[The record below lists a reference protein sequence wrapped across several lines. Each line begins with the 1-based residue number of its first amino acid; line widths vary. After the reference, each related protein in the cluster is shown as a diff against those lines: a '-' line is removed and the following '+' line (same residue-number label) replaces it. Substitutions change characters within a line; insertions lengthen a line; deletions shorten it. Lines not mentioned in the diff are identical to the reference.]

1 MVELEYVDWLSCETV
16 RRVLKNQAQALAEPQ
31 WVIPSKADGEF
42 VWRTQVILTQE
53 AAVWEQA
60 RNSQGKAIDWR
71 FTTAD
76 ACINL
81 KHLHP
86 SIQSDRPPVCIDIFV
101 NSVDLGL

>member
-1 MVELEYVDWLSCETV
+1 MRRSAGCSKIRLKPWLS
-16 RRVLKNQAQALAEPQ
+16 QQ

-42 VWRTQVILTQE
+42 VWCTQVILTQE

-101 NSVDLGL
+101 NSVDLGLTAN